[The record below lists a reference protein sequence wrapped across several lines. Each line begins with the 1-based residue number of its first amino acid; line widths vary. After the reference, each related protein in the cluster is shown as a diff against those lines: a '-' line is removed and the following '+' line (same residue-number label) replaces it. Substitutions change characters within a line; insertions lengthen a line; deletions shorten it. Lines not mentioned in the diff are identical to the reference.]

1 MKKFLTVLL
10 SSTFLLNTLNA
21 EEMPVLE
28 NDNEVKEV
36 VEENTQVDE
45 TTTQNEDTTNEEQ
58 EVKNY
63 VAQINDTK
71 YETFDE
77 AYAASK
83 DGDTII
89 LLSDATTEGINLKH
103 NLIIDGKKYTLTFTD
118 KGIAMWEFSLT
129 FKNMTVSMNGIT
141 STPYTSE
148 WSWMAIAA
156 STNAKLVLENTNMTI
171 DAAGKSKNNTHAIY
185 FCSNNVLSL
194 KNSTLTIKNYKHNAL
209 EWNGGDGGY
218 NILLDNSSY
227 LSDNNRSGF
236 TGTFTVKTYNSNVDV
251 INSTGNGSNGS
262 NFEFHDSKVN
272 FNNNGGH
279 GLSAGKLKAYNTT
292 INAINNKLYGVV
304 VVSELLFDKN
314 TNVTINENGSS
325 YTGGGLKFSI
335 SRYTGKFNA
344 TIEAGANVTLNKNY
358 RNAIENYGIMTFE
371 NGSNLSITENN
382 EPNKG
387 AGIYNAG
394 TITLPENAIIMNNFA
409 NEGGGIYNKGTMIIP
424 ASVKIYNNHAEV
436 SSDDIYNDENANIT
450 FGNTHDDW
458 ELNGGYK
465 DKDKT
470 EKDCTDKI
478 DGWYDDNEEKRYN
491 SHDENKDNLYVL
503 EKASGNYT
511 NKLTLK
517 AAHGLYGNVTVRY
530 IDDEGKELSE
540 NIILRGK
547 VDSEYTSSAKE
558 FEYYELIEVKGNR
571 TGKYTLDNQEVI
583 YIYSFVGGIGGD
595 DVDIDTNF
603 PKTGVESN
611 NLPEIIFSLSSLL
624 LAGTVL
630 LKKKFS
636 Y

>member
-10 SSTFLLNTLNA
+10 SSTFFLNTLNA

-28 NDNEVKEV
+28 NDNEVKAV

-89 LLSDATTEGINLKH
+89 LLSNATTEGIDLKH
-103 NLIIDGKKYTLTFTD
+103 NLTIDGKKYTLTFTN
-118 KGIAMWEFSLT
+118 KGIAMWKYSLT

-141 STPYTSE
+141 STPYTAE
-148 WSWMAIAA
+148 WNWMAIASSA
-156 STNAKLVLENTNMTI
+156 DAKLILENTNMTI

-185 FCSNNVLSL
+185 FCGNNVLSL
-194 KNSTLTIKNYKHNAL
+194 KNSTLTIKNYKQDAL
-209 EWNGGDGGY
+209 EWDGGDGGY

-236 TGTFTVKTYNSNVDV
+236 TGTFTVKTINNSKIDV
-251 INSTGNGSNGS
+251 VNSTGNGSNGS
-262 NFEFHDSKVN
+262 NFEFYDSKVN

-292 INAINNKLYGVV
+292 INAINNKLYGVAA
-304 VVSELLFDKN
+304 VSELLFDKN

-325 YTGGGLKFSI
+325 YTGGGLRFSI
-335 SRYTGKFNA
+335 SKYTGKFNA
-344 TIEAGANVTLNKNY
+344 TIEAGANVTFNKNY
-358 RNAIENYGIMTFE
+358 RNAIENYGIMSFE

-382 EPNKG
+382 EPKKG

-394 TITLPENAIIMNNFA
+394 TMTLPENAIIMNNFA
-409 NEGGGIYNKGTMIIP
+409 NEGGGIYNKGTMVIP

-436 SSDDIYNDENANIT
+436 SSDDIYNDENASIT

-478 DGWYDDNEEKRYN
+478 DGWYDDNDQKRYN

-503 EKASGNYT
+503 EKTSGNYT

-517 AAHGLYGNVTVRY
+517 AAHGLYGNVTVKY
-530 IDDEGKELSE
+530 IDDEGKELSK

-547 VDSEYTSSAKE
+547 VDSEYTSSEKE
-558 FEYYELIEVKGNR
+558 FEYYELIEVKGNK

-583 YIYSFVGGIGGD
+583 YIYSFVGGMGGD
-595 DVDIDTNF
+595 IVDPAF
-603 PKTGVESN
+603 PKTGVEDS
-611 NLPEIIFSLSSLL
+611 NLPEVIFSLSSLL
-624 LAGTVL
+624 LAGTIL
-630 LKKKFS
+630 LKKRFN
-636 Y
+636 

>member
-28 NDNEVKEV
+28 NDNEVKAV
-36 VEENTQVDE
+36 VEENTQADE

-83 DGDTII
+83 NDDTII

-118 KGIAMWEFSLT
+118 KGIAMWKYSLT

-141 STPYTSE
+141 STPYTAE

-156 STNAKLVLENTNMTI
+156 STNAKLILENTNMTM
-171 DAAGKSKNNTHAIY
+171 DAASKPNNNAHAIY
-185 FCSNNVLSL
+185 FCGNNVLSL
-194 KNSTLTIKNYKHNAL
+194 KNSTLTIKNYKQDAL
-209 EWNGGDGGY
+209 EWDDKRKGFEEFDTGY
-218 NILLDNSSY
+218 NVILENSTFV
-227 LSDNNRSGF
+227 SDHNRSGF

-251 INSTGNGSNGS
+251 INSRGNGSNGS
-262 NFEFHDSKVN
+262 HFEFHDSKVN
-272 FNNNGGH
+272 FNNNGSH
-279 GLSAGKLKAYNTT
+279 GLSAGLLTIDNSTVNANNNGANGIHVSNTLKVQNNS
-292 INAINNKLYGVV
+292 IVNIENNKCSISSKWTIPGALYVAGKD
-304 VVSELLFDKN
+304 SIIDK
-314 TNVTINENGSS
+314 TTKLTIQNNNGS
-325 YTGGGLKFSI
+325 
-335 SRYTGKFNA
+335 
-344 TIEAGANVTLNKNY
+344 
-358 RNAIENYGIMTFE
+358 
-371 NGSNLSITENN
+371 
-382 EPNKG
+382 
-387 AGIYNAG
+387 GIYVHKTGDLKLEAG
-394 TITLPENAIIMNNFA
+394 TIINNFA
-409 NEGGGIYNKGTMIIP
+409 EKLQIGGGIHNTGNLTIDDSVIIN
-424 ASVKIYNNHAEV
+424 NNHAEV

-517 AAHGLYGNVTVRY
+517 AAHGLYGNVTVKY

-547 VDSEYTSSAKE
+547 VDSEYTSSEKE
-558 FEYYELIEVKGNR
+558 FEYYELIEVKGNK

-583 YIYSFVGGIGGD
+583 YIYSFVGGMGGD
-595 DVDIDTNF
+595 IVDPAF
-603 PKTGVESN
+603 PKTGVEDS
-611 NLPEIIFSLSSLL
+611 NLPEVIFSLSSLL
-624 LAGTVL
+624 LAGTIL
-630 LKKKFS
+630 LKKRFN
-636 Y
+636 

>member
-103 NLIIDGKKYTLTFTD
+103 NLIIDGKKHTLTFTD
-118 KGIAMWEFSLT
+118 KGIAMWKYSLT

-148 WSWMAIAA
+148 WNWMAIAA
-156 STNAKLVLENTNMTI
+156 STNAKLILENTNMTM

-194 KNSTLTIKNYKHNAL
+194 KNSTLTIKNYKQDAL

-251 INSTGNGSNGS
+251 INSSGNGSNGS

-279 GLSAGKLKAYNTT
+279 GLSAGLLTIDNSTVNANNNGANGIHVGGTLKVQNNS
-292 INAINNKLYGVV
+292 IVNIENNKCSISSKWTIPGALYVAGKD
-304 VVSELLFDKN
+304 SIIDK
-314 TNVTINENGSS
+314 TTKLTIQNNNGS
-325 YTGGGLKFSI
+325 
-335 SRYTGKFNA
+335 
-344 TIEAGANVTLNKNY
+344 
-358 RNAIENYGIMTFE
+358 
-371 NGSNLSITENN
+371 
-382 EPNKG
+382 
-387 AGIYNAG
+387 GIYVHKTGDLKLETG
-394 TITLPENAIIMNNFA
+394 TIINNFA
-409 NEGGGIYNKGTMIIP
+409 EKLQIGGGIHNTGNLTIDDSVIIN
-424 ASVKIYNNHAEV
+424 NNHAEV
-436 SSDDIYNDENANIT
+436 SSDDIYNDENASIT

-503 EKASGNYT
+503 EKTSGNYT

-517 AAHGLYGNVTVRY
+517 AAHGLYGNVTVKY

-547 VDSEYTSSAKE
+547 VDSEYTSSEKE
-558 FEYYELIEVKGNR
+558 FEYYELIEVKGNK

-603 PKTGVESN
+603 PKTGVEDN
-611 NLPEIIFSLSSLL
+611 NLPEIIFSMSSLL
-624 LAGTVL
+624 LAGTIL

>member
-28 NDNEVKEV
+28 NDNEVKAV

-45 TTTQNEDTTNEEQ
+45 TTTQNENTTNEEQ

-89 LLSDATTEGINLKH
+89 LLSNATTEGIDLKH
-103 NLIIDGKKYTLTFTD
+103 NLTIDGKKYTLTFTN
-118 KGIAMWEFSLT
+118 KGIAMWKYSLT

-141 STPYTSE
+141 STPYTAE
-148 WSWMAIAA
+148 WNWMAIASSA
-156 STNAKLVLENTNMTI
+156 DAKLILENTNMTI

-185 FCSNNVLSL
+185 FCGNNVLSL
-194 KNSTLTIKNYKHNAL
+194 KNSTLTIKNYKQDAL
-209 EWNGGDGGY
+209 EWDGGDGGY

-236 TGTFTVKTYNSNVDV
+236 TGTFTVKTINNSKIDV
-251 INSTGNGSNGS
+251 VNSTGNGSNGS

-292 INAINNKLYGVV
+292 INAINNKLYGVAA
-304 VVSELLFDKN
+304 VSELLFDKN

-325 YTGGGLKFSI
+325 YTGGGLRFSI
-335 SRYTGKFNA
+335 SKYTGKFNA
-344 TIEAGANVTLNKNY
+344 TIEAGANVTFNKNY
-358 RNAIENYGIMTFE
+358 RNAIENYGIMSFE

-382 EPNKG
+382 EPKKG

-394 TITLPENAIIMNNFA
+394 TMTLPENAIIMNNFA
-409 NEGGGIYNKGTMIIP
+409 NEGGGIYNKGTMVIP

-436 SSDDIYNDENANIT
+436 SSDDIYNDENASIT

-478 DGWYDDNEEKRYN
+478 DGWYDDNDQKRYN

-503 EKASGNYT
+503 EKTSGNYT

-517 AAHGLYGNVTVRY
+517 AAHGLYGNVTVKY
-530 IDDEGKELSE
+530 IDDEGKELSK

-547 VDSEYTSSAKE
+547 VDSEYTSSEKE
-558 FEYYELIEVKGNR
+558 FEYYELIEVKGNK

-583 YIYSFVGGIGGD
+583 YIYSFVGGMGGD
-595 DVDIDTNF
+595 IIDPAF
-603 PKTGVESN
+603 PKTGVEDS
-611 NLPEIIFSLSSLL
+611 NLPEVIFSLSSLL
-624 LAGTVL
+624 LAGTIL
-630 LKKKFS
+630 LKKRFN
-636 Y
+636 

>member
-103 NLIIDGKKYTLTFTD
+103 NLIIDGKKHTLTFTD
-118 KGIAMWEFSLT
+118 KGIAMWKYSLT

-141 STPYTSE
+141 STPYTAE

-156 STNAKLVLENTNMTI
+156 STNAKLILENTNMTM
-171 DAAGKSKNNTHAIY
+171 DAAGKSKNDTHAIY

-194 KNSTLTIKNYKHNAL
+194 KNSTLTIKNYKQDAL
-209 EWNGGDGGY
+209 EWDGGDGGY

-251 INSTGNGSNGS
+251 INSSGNGSNGS

-272 FNNNGGH
+272 FNNNGSH
-279 GLSAGKLKAYNTT
+279 GLSAGLLTIDNSTVNANNNGANGIHVGGTLKVQNNS
-292 INAINNKLYGVV
+292 IVNIENNKCSISSKWTIPGALYVAGKD
-304 VVSELLFDKN
+304 SIIDK
-314 TNVTINENGSS
+314 TTKLTIQNNNGS
-325 YTGGGLKFSI
+325 
-335 SRYTGKFNA
+335 
-344 TIEAGANVTLNKNY
+344 
-358 RNAIENYGIMTFE
+358 
-371 NGSNLSITENN
+371 
-382 EPNKG
+382 
-387 AGIYNAG
+387 GIYVHKTGDLKLETG
-394 TITLPENAIIMNNFA
+394 TIINNFA
-409 NEGGGIYNKGTMIIP
+409 EKLQIGGGIHNTGNLTIDDSVIIN
-424 ASVKIYNNHAEV
+424 NNHAEV

-503 EKASGNYT
+503 EKTSGNYT

-547 VDSEYTSSAKE
+547 VDSEYTSSEKE
-558 FEYYELIEVKGNR
+558 FEYYELIEVKGNK

-583 YIYSFVGGIGGD
+583 YIYSFVGGMGGD
-595 DVDIDTNF
+595 DIEIDIDNNF

-611 NLPEIIFSLSSLL
+611 NLPEVIFSMSSLL
-624 LAGTVL
+624 LAGTIL

>member
-28 NDNEVKEV
+28 NDNEVKAV

-89 LLSDATTEGINLKH
+89 LLSNATTEGIDLKH
-103 NLIIDGKKYTLTFTD
+103 NLTIDGKKYTLTFTN
-118 KGIAMWEFSLT
+118 KGIAMWKYSLT

-141 STPYTSE
+141 STPYTAE
-148 WSWMAIAA
+148 WNWMAIAS
-156 STNAKLVLENTNMTI
+156 STNAKLILENTNMTI
-171 DAAGKSKNNTHAIY
+171 DAAGKSENNTHAIY

-194 KNSTLTIKNYKHNAL
+194 KNSTLTIKNYKQDAL

-251 INSTGNGSNGS
+251 INSSGNGSNGS
-262 NFEFHDSKVN
+262 HFEFYDSKVN

-279 GLSAGKLKAYNTT
+279 GLSAGLLTIDNSTVNANNNGANGIHVGGTLKVQNNS
-292 INAINNKLYGVV
+292 IVNIENNKCSISSKWTIPGALYVAGKD
-304 VVSELLFDKN
+304 SIIDK
-314 TNVTINENGSS
+314 TTKLTIQNNNGS
-325 YTGGGLKFSI
+325 
-335 SRYTGKFNA
+335 
-344 TIEAGANVTLNKNY
+344 
-358 RNAIENYGIMTFE
+358 
-371 NGSNLSITENN
+371 
-382 EPNKG
+382 
-387 AGIYNAG
+387 GIYVHKTGDLKLEAG
-394 TITLPENAIIMNNFA
+394 TIINNFA
-409 NEGGGIYNKGTMIIP
+409 EKLQIGGGIHNTGNLTIDDSVIIN
-424 ASVKIYNNHAEV
+424 NNHAEV

-491 SHDENKDNLYVL
+491 SHDENRDNLYVL
-503 EKASGNYT
+503 EKTSGNYT

-530 IDDEGKELSE
+530 IDDEGKELSK

-547 VDSEYTSSAKE
+547 VDSEYTSSEKE
-558 FEYYELIEVKGNR
+558 FEYYELIEVKGNK

-603 PKTGVESN
+603 PKTGVEDN
-611 NLPEIIFSLSSLL
+611 NLPEVIFSMSSLL
-624 LAGTVL
+624 LAGTIL
-630 LKKKFS
+630 LKKKFN
-636 Y
+636 

>member
-28 NDNEVKEV
+28 NDNEVKAV
-36 VEENTQVDE
+36 VEENTQTDE
-45 TTTQNEDTTNEEQ
+45 TTTQIENTPNEEQ

-77 AYAASK
+77 ALAASK
-83 DGDTII
+83 NDDTII
-89 LLSDATTEGINLKH
+89 LLSNATTEGINLKH
-103 NLIIDGKKYTLTFTD
+103 NLTIDGKKYTLAFTD
-118 KGIAMWEFSLT
+118 KGIAMWKYSLT

-141 STPYTSE
+141 STPYTAE
-148 WSWMAIAA
+148 WNWMAIAA
-156 STNAKLVLENTNMTI
+156 STNAKLILENTNMTM

-185 FCSNNVLSL
+185 FCGNNVLSL
-194 KNSTLTIKNYKHNAL
+194 KNSTLTIKNYKQDAL
-209 EWNGGDGGY
+209 EWDDKRKGFEEFDTGY
-218 NILLDNSSY
+218 NVILENSTFV
-227 LSDNNRSGF
+227 SDHNRSGF

-251 INSTGNGSNGS
+251 INSSGNGSNGS
-262 NFEFHDSKVN
+262 HFEFHDSKVN
-272 FNNNGGH
+272 FNNNGAH
-279 GLSAGKLKAYNTT
+279 GLSAGLLT
-292 INAINNKLYGVV
+292 INNSTVNANNNGANGIHVGDTLKIQNTSIVNIENNKCSISSKWTMPGALYVAGKN
-304 VVSELLFDKN
+304 SIIDK
-314 TNVTINENGSS
+314 TTKLTIQNNNGS
-325 YTGGGLKFSI
+325 
-335 SRYTGKFNA
+335 
-344 TIEAGANVTLNKNY
+344 
-358 RNAIENYGIMTFE
+358 
-371 NGSNLSITENN
+371 
-382 EPNKG
+382 
-387 AGIYNAG
+387 GIYVHKTGDLKLETG
-394 TITLPENAIIMNNFA
+394 TIINNFA
-409 NEGGGIYNKGTMIIP
+409 EKLQIGGGIHNAGNLIIDD
-424 ASVKIYNNHAEV
+424 SVIINNNHAEV

-491 SHDENKDNLYVL
+491 SHNENKDNLYVL

-547 VDSEYTSSAKE
+547 VDNEYTSSEKE
-558 FEYYELIEVKGNR
+558 FEYYELIEVKGNK

-583 YIYSFVGGIGGD
+583 YIYSFVGGMGGD
-595 DVDIDTNF
+595 IVDPNF
-603 PKTGVESN
+603 PKTGVEDS
-611 NLPEIIFSLSSLL
+611 NLPEVIFSLSSLL

-630 LKKKFS
+630 LKKRFN
-636 Y
+636 

>member
-10 SSTFLLNTLNA
+10 SSTFFLNTLNA

-28 NDNEVKEV
+28 NDNEVKAV

-103 NLIIDGKKYTLTFTD
+103 NLIIDGKKHALTFTD
-118 KGIAMWEFSLT
+118 KGIAMWNFSLT

-156 STNAKLVLENTNMTI
+156 STNAKLILENTNMTI
-171 DAAGKSKNNTHAIY
+171 DAAGKSKNDTHAIY
-185 FCSNNVLSL
+185 FCGNNVLSL
-194 KNSTLTIKNYKHNAL
+194 KNSTLTIKNYKEDAL
-209 EWNGGDGGY
+209 EWDGKTPGFKEFDAGY
-218 NILLDNSSY
+218 NVILENSTFV
-227 LSDNNRSGF
+227 SDHNRSGF

-251 INSTGNGSNGS
+251 INSRGNGSNGS
-262 NFEFHDSKVN
+262 HFEFHDSKVN
-272 FNNNGGH
+272 FNNNGAH
-279 GLSAGKLKAYNTT
+279 GLSAGLLTIDNSTVNANNNGANGIHVSNTLKVQNNS
-292 INAINNKLYGVV
+292 IVNIENNKCSISSKWTIPGALYVAGKD
-304 VVSELLFDKN
+304 SIIDK
-314 TNVTINENGSS
+314 TTKLTIQNNNGS
-325 YTGGGLKFSI
+325 
-335 SRYTGKFNA
+335 
-344 TIEAGANVTLNKNY
+344 
-358 RNAIENYGIMTFE
+358 
-371 NGSNLSITENN
+371 
-382 EPNKG
+382 
-387 AGIYNAG
+387 GIYVHKTGNLKLETG
-394 TITLPENAIIMNNFA
+394 TIINNFA
-409 NEGGGIYNKGTMIIP
+409 EKLQIGGGIHNAGNLTIDDSVIIN
-424 ASVKIYNNHAEV
+424 NNHAEV

-517 AAHGLYGNVTVRY
+517 AAHGLYGNVTVKY

-558 FEYYELIEVKGNR
+558 FEYYELIEVKGNK

-595 DVDIDTNF
+595 DIEIDIDNNF

-624 LAGTVL
+624 LVGTIT
-630 LKKKFS
+630 LKRRLN
-636 Y
+636 

>member
-28 NDNEVKEV
+28 NDNEVEAV

-45 TTTQNEDTTNEEQ
+45 TTTQNEDTPNEEQ

-77 AYAASK
+77 AYSASK

-103 NLIIDGKKYTLTFTD
+103 NLIIDGKKHTLTFTD
-118 KGIAMWEFSLT
+118 KGIAMWKYSLT

-148 WSWMAIAA
+148 WNWMAIAS
-156 STNAKLVLENTNMTI
+156 STNAKLILENTNMTI
-171 DAAGKSKNNTHAIY
+171 DAAGKSKNDTHAIY

-194 KNSTLTIKNYKHNAL
+194 KNSTLTIKNYKQDAL
-209 EWNGGDGGY
+209 EWDGGDGGY

-236 TGTFTVKTYNSNVDV
+236 TGTFTVKTINNSKIDV
-251 INSTGNGSNGS
+251 VNSTGNGSNGS
-262 NFEFHDSKVN
+262 HFEFHDSKVN

-279 GLSAGKLKAYNTT
+279 GLSAGLLTIDNSTVNANNNGANGIHVGGTLKVQNNS
-292 INAINNKLYGVV
+292 IVNIENNKCSISSKWTIPGALYVAGKD
-304 VVSELLFDKN
+304 SIIDK
-314 TNVTINENGSS
+314 TTKLTIQNNNGS
-325 YTGGGLKFSI
+325 
-335 SRYTGKFNA
+335 
-344 TIEAGANVTLNKNY
+344 
-358 RNAIENYGIMTFE
+358 
-371 NGSNLSITENN
+371 
-382 EPNKG
+382 
-387 AGIYNAG
+387 GIYVHKTGDLKLETG
-394 TITLPENAIIMNNFA
+394 TIINNFA
-409 NEGGGIYNKGTMIIP
+409 EKLQIGGGIHNTGNLTIDDSVIIN
-424 ASVKIYNNHAEV
+424 NNHAEV

-491 SHDENKDNLYVL
+491 SHDENRDNLYVL
-503 EKASGNYT
+503 EKTSGNYT

-517 AAHGLYGNVTVRY
+517 AAHGLYGNVTVKY

-547 VDSEYTSSAKE
+547 VDNEYTSSAKE
-558 FEYYELIEVKGNR
+558 FEYYELIEVKGNK

-603 PKTGVESN
+603 PKTGVEDN
-611 NLPEIIFSLSSLL
+611 NLPEVIFSMSSLL
-624 LAGTVL
+624 LAGTIL
-630 LKKKFS
+630 LKKKFN
-636 Y
+636 

>member
-103 NLIIDGKKYTLTFTD
+103 NLIIDGKKHTLTFTD
-118 KGIAMWEFSLT
+118 KGIAMWKYSLT

-148 WSWMAIAA
+148 WNWMAIAS
-156 STNAKLVLENTNMTI
+156 STNAKLILENTNMTM

-194 KNSTLTIKNYKHNAL
+194 KNSTLTIKNYKQDAL

-236 TGTFTVKTYNSNVDV
+236 TGVFTVKTINNSKIDV
-251 INSTGNGSNGS
+251 VNSTGNGSNGS
-262 NFEFHDSKVN
+262 HFEFYDSKVN

-279 GLSAGKLKAYNTT
+279 GLSAGLLTIDNSTVNANNNGANGIHVGGTLKVQNNS
-292 INAINNKLYGVV
+292 IVNIENNKCSISSKWTIPGALYVAGKD
-304 VVSELLFDKN
+304 SIIDK
-314 TNVTINENGSS
+314 TTKLTIQNNNGS
-325 YTGGGLKFSI
+325 
-335 SRYTGKFNA
+335 
-344 TIEAGANVTLNKNY
+344 
-358 RNAIENYGIMTFE
+358 
-371 NGSNLSITENN
+371 
-382 EPNKG
+382 
-387 AGIYNAG
+387 GIYVHKTGDLKLETG
-394 TITLPENAIIMNNFA
+394 TIINNFA
-409 NEGGGIYNKGTMIIP
+409 EKLQIGGGIHNTGNLTIDDSVIIN
-424 ASVKIYNNHAEV
+424 NNHAEV

-491 SHDENKDNLYVL
+491 SHDENRDNLYVL
-503 EKASGNYT
+503 EKTSGNYT

-547 VDSEYTSSAKE
+547 VDSEYTSSEKE
-558 FEYYELIEVKGNR
+558 FEYYELIEVKGNK

-603 PKTGVESN
+603 PKTGVEDN
-611 NLPEIIFSLSSLL
+611 NLPEVIFSMSSLL
-624 LAGTVL
+624 LAGTIL
-630 LKKKFS
+630 LKKKFN
-636 Y
+636 

>member
-28 NDNEVKEV
+28 NDNEVKAV

-83 DGDTII
+83 NDDTII

-103 NLIIDGKKYTLTFTD
+103 NLIIDGKKHTLTFTD
-118 KGIAMWEFSLT
+118 KGIAMWSRSLT

-156 STNAKLVLENTNMTI
+156 STNAKLILENTNMTM
-171 DAAGKSKNNTHAIY
+171 DAAGKSKNDTHAIY
-185 FCSNNVLSL
+185 FCGNNVLSL
-194 KNSTLTIKNYKHNAL
+194 KNSTLTIKNYKQDAL
-209 EWNGGDGGY
+209 EWDGDIPGFKEFGTEY
-218 NILLDNSSY
+218 NVILENSTFV
-227 LSDNNRSGF
+227 SDHNRSGF

-262 NFEFHDSKVN
+262 HFEFHDSKVN
-272 FNNNGGH
+272 FNNNGSH
-279 GLSAGKLKAYNTT
+279 GLSAGLLTIDNSTVNANNNGANGIHVKSTLKVQNNS
-292 INAINNKLYGVV
+292 IVNIENNKCSISSQWTIPGALYVAGKD
-304 VVSELLFDKN
+304 SIIDK
-314 TNVTINENGSS
+314 TTKLTIQNNNGS
-325 YTGGGLKFSI
+325 
-335 SRYTGKFNA
+335 
-344 TIEAGANVTLNKNY
+344 
-358 RNAIENYGIMTFE
+358 
-371 NGSNLSITENN
+371 
-382 EPNKG
+382 
-387 AGIYNAG
+387 GIYVHRTGDLKLEAG
-394 TITLPENAIIMNNFA
+394 TIINNFA
-409 NEGGGIYNKGTMIIP
+409 EKLQIGGGIHNTGNLTIDDSVIIN
-424 ASVKIYNNHAEV
+424 NNHAEV

-503 EKASGNYT
+503 EKTSGNYT

-517 AAHGLYGNVTVRY
+517 AAHGLYGNVTVKY

-547 VDSEYTSSAKE
+547 VDSEYTSSEKE
-558 FEYYELIEVKGNR
+558 FEYYELIEVKGNK

-583 YIYSFVGGIGGD
+583 YIYSFVGGMGGD
-595 DVDIDTNF
+595 IIDPNF
-603 PKTGVESN
+603 PKTGVEDSS
-611 NLPEIIFSLSSLL
+611 LPEVIFSLSSLL
-624 LAGTVL
+624 LVGTIL

>member
-28 NDNEVKEV
+28 NDNEVKAV

-103 NLIIDGKKYTLTFTD
+103 NLIIDGKKHTLTFTD
-118 KGIAMWEFSLT
+118 KGIAMWKYSLT

-148 WSWMAIAA
+148 WSWMAIASSA
-156 STNAKLVLENTNMTI
+156 DAKLILENTNMTI

-194 KNSTLTIKNYKHNAL
+194 KNSTLTIKNYKQDAL

-236 TGTFTVKTYNSNVDV
+236 TGTFTVKTINNSKIDV
-251 INSTGNGSNGS
+251 VNSTGNGSNGS
-262 NFEFHDSKVN
+262 HFEFHDSKVN

-279 GLSAGKLKAYNTT
+279 GLSAGLLTIDNSTVNANNNGANGIHVGGTLKVQNNSIVNIENNKCSISSKWTIPGALYVAGKDSIIDKTTKLT
-292 INAINNKLYGVV
+292 IQNNNGSGIYVHKTGDLKLEAGTIINNFAEKLQ
-304 VVSELLFDKN
+304 
-314 TNVTINENGSS
+314 I
-325 YTGGGLKFSI
+325 GGGI
-335 SRYTGKFNA
+335 HNTG
-344 TIEAGANVTLNKNY
+344 
-358 RNAIENYGIMTFE
+358 
-371 NGSNLSITENN
+371 NLSIDNSV
-382 EPNKG
+382 
-387 AGIYNAG
+387 
-394 TITLPENAIIMNNFA
+394 IIN
-409 NEGGGIYNKGTMIIP
+409 
-424 ASVKIYNNHAEV
+424 NNHAEV
-436 SSDDIYNDENANIT
+436 SSDDIYNDENASIT

-503 EKASGNYT
+503 EKTSGNYT

-517 AAHGLYGNVTVRY
+517 AAHGLYGNVTVKY

-558 FEYYELIEVKGNR
+558 FEYYELIEVKGNK

-595 DVDIDTNF
+595 DIEIDIDNNF

-611 NLPEIIFSLSSLL
+611 NLPEVIISMSSLL
-624 LAGTVL
+624 LAGTIL
-630 LKKKFS
+630 LKKKFN
-636 Y
+636 

>member
-28 NDNEVKEV
+28 NDNEVKGV

-89 LLSDATTEGINLKH
+89 LLSNATTEGIDLKH
-103 NLIIDGKKYTLTFTD
+103 NLTIDGKKHTLTFTN
-118 KGIAMWEFSLT
+118 KGIAMWKYSLT

-148 WSWMAIAA
+148 WNWMAIAS
-156 STNAKLVLENTNMTI
+156 STNAKLILENTNMTI
-171 DAAGKSKNNTHAIY
+171 DAAGKSENNTHAIY

-194 KNSTLTIKNYKHNAL
+194 KNSTLTIKNYKQDAL

-251 INSTGNGSNGS
+251 INSSGNGSNGS
-262 NFEFHDSKVN
+262 NFEFYDSKVN

-292 INAINNKLYGVV
+292 INAINNKLYGVAA
-304 VVSELLFDKN
+304 VSELLFDKN

-325 YTGGGLKFSI
+325 YTGGGLRFSI
-335 SRYTGKFNA
+335 SKYTGKFNA
-344 TIEAGANVTLNKNY
+344 TIEAGANVTFNKNY
-358 RNAIENYGIMTFE
+358 RNAIENYGIMSFE

-382 EPNKG
+382 EPKKG

-394 TITLPENAIIMNNFA
+394 TMTLPENAIIMNNFA
-409 NEGGGIYNKGTMIIP
+409 NEGGGIYNKGTMVIP

-436 SSDDIYNDENANIT
+436 SSDDIYNDENASIT

-470 EKDCTDKI
+470 EKDCTDKL
-478 DGWYDDNEEKRYN
+478 DG
-491 SHDENKDNLYVL
+491 
-503 EKASGNYT
+503 
-511 NKLTLK
+511 
-517 AAHGLYGNVTVRY
+517 
-530 IDDEGKELSE
+530 
-540 NIILRGK
+540 
-547 VDSEYTSSAKE
+547 
-558 FEYYELIEVKGNR
+558 
-571 TGKYTLDNQEVI
+571 
-583 YIYSFVGGIGGD
+583 
-595 DVDIDTNF
+595 
-603 PKTGVESN
+603 
-611 NLPEIIFSLSSLL
+611 
-624 LAGTVL
+624 
-630 LKKKFS
+630 
-636 Y
+636 

>member
-89 LLSDATTEGINLKH
+89 LLSNATTEGINLKH
-103 NLIIDGKKYTLTFTD
+103 NLIIDGKKHTLTFTD
-118 KGIAMWEFSLT
+118 KGIAMWKYSLT

-141 STPYTSE
+141 STPYTAE

-156 STNAKLVLENTNMTI
+156 STNAKLILENTNMTM
-171 DAAGKSKNNTHAIY
+171 DAASKPNNNAHAIY
-185 FCSNNVLSL
+185 FCGNNVLSL
-194 KNSTLTIKNYKHNAL
+194 KNSTLTIKNYKQDAL
-209 EWNGGDGGY
+209 EWNGDIPGFKEFDTEY
-218 NILLDNSSY
+218 NVILENSTFI
-227 LSDNNRSGF
+227 SDHNRSGF
-236 TGTFTVKTYNSNVDV
+236 TGTFTVKTINNSKIDV
-251 INSTGNGSNGS
+251 VNSTGNGSNGS
-262 NFEFHDSKVN
+262 HFEFHDSKVN

-279 GLSAGKLKAYNTT
+279 GLSAGLLTIDNSTVNANNNGANGIHVGGTLKVQNNS
-292 INAINNKLYGVV
+292 IVNIENNKCSISSKWTIPGALYVAGKD
-304 VVSELLFDKN
+304 SIIDK
-314 TNVTINENGSS
+314 TTKLTIQNNNGS
-325 YTGGGLKFSI
+325 
-335 SRYTGKFNA
+335 
-344 TIEAGANVTLNKNY
+344 
-358 RNAIENYGIMTFE
+358 
-371 NGSNLSITENN
+371 
-382 EPNKG
+382 
-387 AGIYNAG
+387 GIYVHKTGDLKLETG
-394 TITLPENAIIMNNFA
+394 TIINNFA
-409 NEGGGIYNKGTMIIP
+409 EKLQIGGGIHNTGNLTIDDSVIIN
-424 ASVKIYNNHAEV
+424 NNHAEV

-503 EKASGNYT
+503 EKTSGNYT

-517 AAHGLYGNVTVRY
+517 AAHGLYGNVTVKY

-558 FEYYELIEVKGNR
+558 FEYYELIEVKGNK

-603 PKTGVESN
+603 PKTGVEDN
-611 NLPEIIFSLSSLL
+611 NLPEVIFSMSSLL
-624 LAGTVL
+624 LAGTIL

>member
-28 NDNEVKEV
+28 NDNEVKAV

-89 LLSDATTEGINLKH
+89 LLSNATTEGINLKH
-103 NLIIDGKKYTLTFTD
+103 NLTIDGKKYTLTFTN
-118 KGIAMWEFSLT
+118 KGIAMWKYSLT

-148 WSWMAIAA
+148 WNWMAIAS
-156 STNAKLVLENTNMTI
+156 STDAKLILENTNMTI

-185 FCSNNVLSL
+185 FCGNNVLSL
-194 KNSTLTIKNYKHNAL
+194 KNSNLTIKNYKQDAL
-209 EWNGGDGGY
+209 EWNGDIPGFKEFDTGY
-218 NILLDNSSY
+218 NIILENSTFV
-227 LSDNNRSGF
+227 SDHNRSGF
-236 TGTFTVKTYNSNVDV
+236 TGTFTVKTYNSNVNV

-262 NFEFHDSKVN
+262 HFEFYDSKIN
-272 FNNNGGH
+272 FNNNGAH
-279 GLSAGKLKAYNTT
+279 GLSAGLLT
-292 INAINNKLYGVV
+292 INNSTVNANNNGANGIHVGDTLKIQNNSIVNIENNKCSISSKWTIPGALYVAGKN
-304 VVSELLFDKN
+304 SIIDK
-314 TNVTINENGSS
+314 TTKLTIQNNNGS
-325 YTGGGLKFSI
+325 
-335 SRYTGKFNA
+335 
-344 TIEAGANVTLNKNY
+344 
-358 RNAIENYGIMTFE
+358 
-371 NGSNLSITENN
+371 
-382 EPNKG
+382 
-387 AGIYNAG
+387 GIYVHKTGDLKLEAG
-394 TITLPENAIIMNNFA
+394 TIINNFA
-409 NEGGGIYNKGTMIIP
+409 EKLQIGGGIHNAGNLIIDDT
-424 ASVKIYNNHAEV
+424 VIINNNHAEI
-436 SSDDIYNDENANIT
+436 SSDDIYNDENANIS

-547 VDSEYTSSAKE
+547 VDNEYTSSEKE
-558 FEYYELIEVKGNR
+558 FEYYELIEVKGNK

-624 LAGTVL
+624 LAGTIL

>member
-1 MKKFLTVLL
+1 MKKLITVLL

-103 NLIIDGKKYTLTFTD
+103 NLIIDGKKHTLTFTD
-118 KGIAMWEFSLT
+118 KGIAMWKYSLT

-141 STPYTSE
+141 STPYTAE
-148 WSWMAIAA
+148 WNWMAIAA
-156 STNAKLVLENTNMTI
+156 STNAKLILENTNMTI
-171 DAAGKSKNNTHAIY
+171 DAAGKSKNDTHAIY

-194 KNSTLTIKNYKHNAL
+194 KNSTLTIKNYKQDAL

-236 TGTFTVKTYNSNVDV
+236 TGVFTVKTINNSKIDV
-251 INSTGNGSNGS
+251 VNSTGNGSNGS
-262 NFEFHDSKVN
+262 HFEFYDSKVN

-279 GLSAGKLKAYNTT
+279 GLSAGLLTIDNSTVNANNNGANGIHVGGTLKVQNNS
-292 INAINNKLYGVV
+292 IVNIENNKCSISSKWTIPGALYVAGKD
-304 VVSELLFDKN
+304 SIIDK
-314 TNVTINENGSS
+314 TTKLTIQNNNGS
-325 YTGGGLKFSI
+325 
-335 SRYTGKFNA
+335 
-344 TIEAGANVTLNKNY
+344 
-358 RNAIENYGIMTFE
+358 
-371 NGSNLSITENN
+371 
-382 EPNKG
+382 
-387 AGIYNAG
+387 GIYVHKTGDLKLETG
-394 TITLPENAIIMNNFA
+394 TIINNFA
-409 NEGGGIYNKGTMIIP
+409 EKLQIGGGIHNTGNLTIDNSVIIN
-424 ASVKIYNNHAEV
+424 NNHAEV
-436 SSDDIYNDENANIT
+436 SSDDIYNDENASIT

-503 EKASGNYT
+503 EKTSGNYT

-530 IDDEGKELSE
+530 IDDEGKELSK

-558 FEYYELIEVKGNR
+558 FEYYELIEVKGNK

-595 DVDIDTNF
+595 DIEIDIDNNF

-624 LAGTVL
+624 LAGTIL
-630 LKKKFS
+630 LKKKFN
-636 Y
+636 

>member
-103 NLIIDGKKYTLTFTD
+103 NLIIDGKKHTLTFTD
-118 KGIAMWEFSLT
+118 KGIAMWKYSLT

-141 STPYTSE
+141 STPYTAE

-156 STNAKLVLENTNMTI
+156 STNAKLILENTNMTM
-171 DAAGKSKNNTHAIY
+171 DAASKPNNNAHAIY
-185 FCSNNVLSL
+185 FCGNNVLSL
-194 KNSTLTIKNYKHNAL
+194 KNSTLTIKNYKQDAL
-209 EWNGGDGGY
+209 EWNGDIPGFKEFDTEY
-218 NILLDNSSY
+218 NVILENSTFI
-227 LSDNNRSGF
+227 SDHNRSGF
-236 TGTFTVKTYNSNVDV
+236 TGTFTVKTINNSKIDV
-251 INSTGNGSNGS
+251 VNSTGNGSNGS
-262 NFEFHDSKVN
+262 HFEFHDSKVN

-279 GLSAGKLKAYNTT
+279 GLSAGLLTIDNSTVNANNNGANGIHVGGTLKVQNNS
-292 INAINNKLYGVV
+292 IVNIENNKCSISSKWTIPGALYVAGKD
-304 VVSELLFDKN
+304 SIIDK
-314 TNVTINENGSS
+314 TTKLTIQNNNGS
-325 YTGGGLKFSI
+325 
-335 SRYTGKFNA
+335 
-344 TIEAGANVTLNKNY
+344 
-358 RNAIENYGIMTFE
+358 
-371 NGSNLSITENN
+371 
-382 EPNKG
+382 
-387 AGIYNAG
+387 GIYVHKTGDLKLETG
-394 TITLPENAIIMNNFA
+394 TIINNFA
-409 NEGGGIYNKGTMIIP
+409 EKLQIGGGIHNTGNLTIDDSVIIN
-424 ASVKIYNNHAEV
+424 NNHAEV
-436 SSDDIYNDENANIT
+436 SSDDIYNDENASIT

-503 EKASGNYT
+503 EKTSGNYT

-547 VDSEYTSSAKE
+547 VDSEYTSSEKE
-558 FEYYELIEVKGNR
+558 FEYYELIEVKGNK

-603 PKTGVESN
+603 PKTGVEDN
-611 NLPEIIFSLSSLL
+611 NLPEVIFSMSSLL
-624 LAGTVL
+624 LAGTIL
-630 LKKKFS
+630 LKKKFN
-636 Y
+636 

>member
-28 NDNEVKEV
+28 NDNEVKAV

-83 DGDTII
+83 NDDTII
-89 LLSDATTEGINLKH
+89 LLSNATTEGINLKH
-103 NLIIDGKKYTLTFTD
+103 NLTIDGKKYTLTFTN
-118 KGIAMWEFSLT
+118 KGIAMWKYSLT

-141 STPYTSE
+141 STPYTAE
-148 WSWMAIAA
+148 WNWMAIASSA
-156 STNAKLVLENTNMTI
+156 DAKLILENTNMAI

-185 FCSNNVLSL
+185 FCGNNVLSL
-194 KNSTLTIKNYKHNAL
+194 KNSTLTIKNYKQDAL
-209 EWNGGDGGY
+209 EWNGGNGGY

-236 TGTFTVKTYNSNVDV
+236 TGSFTVKTINNSKIDV
-251 INSTGNGSNGS
+251 VNSTGNGSNGS
-262 NFEFHDSKVN
+262 HFEFYDSKVN
-272 FNNNGGH
+272 FNNNGSH
-279 GLSAGKLKAYNTT
+279 GLSAGLLTIDNSTVNANNNGANGIHVANTLKVQNNS
-292 INAINNKLYGVV
+292 IVNIENNKCSLSSQWTIPGALYVAGKD
-304 VVSELLFDKN
+304 SIIDK
-314 TNVTINENGSS
+314 TTKLTIQNNNGS
-325 YTGGGLKFSI
+325 
-335 SRYTGKFNA
+335 
-344 TIEAGANVTLNKNY
+344 
-358 RNAIENYGIMTFE
+358 
-371 NGSNLSITENN
+371 
-382 EPNKG
+382 
-387 AGIYNAG
+387 GIYVHKTGDLKLEAG
-394 TITLPENAIIMNNFA
+394 TIINNFA
-409 NEGGGIYNKGTMIIP
+409 EKLQIGGGIHNTGNLTIDDSVIIN
-424 ASVKIYNNHAEV
+424 NNHAEV

-450 FGNTHDDW
+450 FGNTHDNW

-503 EKASGNYT
+503 EKTSGNYT

-517 AAHGLYGNVTVRY
+517 AAHGLYGNVTVKY

-547 VDSEYTSSAKE
+547 VDSEYTSLEKE
-558 FEYYELIEVKGNR
+558 FEYYELIEVKGNK

-583 YIYSFVGGIGGD
+583 YIYSFVGGMGGD
-595 DVDIDTNF
+595 IVDPNF

-624 LAGTVL
+624 LAGTIL
-630 LKKKFS
+630 LKKKFN
-636 Y
+636 

>member
-103 NLIIDGKKYTLTFTD
+103 NLIIDGKKHTLTFTD
-118 KGIAMWEFSLT
+118 KGIAMWKYSLT

-148 WSWMAIAA
+148 WNWMAIAA
-156 STNAKLVLENTNMTI
+156 STNAKLILENTNMTM
-171 DAAGKSKNNTHAIY
+171 DAAGKSKNDTHAIY

-194 KNSTLTIKNYKHNAL
+194 KNSTLTIKNYKQDAL

-236 TGTFTVKTYNSNVDV
+236 TGTFTVKTINNSKIDV
-251 INSTGNGSNGS
+251 VNSTGNGSNGS

-279 GLSAGKLKAYNTT
+279 GLSAGLLTIDNSTVNANNNGANGIHVGGTLKVQNNS
-292 INAINNKLYGVV
+292 IVNIENNKCSISSKWTIPGALYVAGKD
-304 VVSELLFDKN
+304 SIIDK
-314 TNVTINENGSS
+314 TTKLTIQNNNGS
-325 YTGGGLKFSI
+325 
-335 SRYTGKFNA
+335 
-344 TIEAGANVTLNKNY
+344 
-358 RNAIENYGIMTFE
+358 
-371 NGSNLSITENN
+371 
-382 EPNKG
+382 
-387 AGIYNAG
+387 GIYVHKTGDLKLETG
-394 TITLPENAIIMNNFA
+394 TIINNFA
-409 NEGGGIYNKGTMIIP
+409 EKLQIGGGIHNTGNLTIDDSVIIN
-424 ASVKIYNNHAEV
+424 NNHAEV
-436 SSDDIYNDENANIT
+436 SSDDIYNDENASIT

-491 SHDENKDNLYVL
+491 SHDENRDNLYVL
-503 EKASGNYT
+503 EKTSGNYT

-558 FEYYELIEVKGNR
+558 FEYYELIEVKGNK

-603 PKTGVESN
+603 PKTGVEDN
-611 NLPEIIFSLSSLL
+611 NLPEVIFSMSSLL
-624 LAGTVL
+624 LAGTIL
-630 LKKKFS
+630 LKKKFN
-636 Y
+636 

>member
-28 NDNEVKEV
+28 NDNEVKAV

-83 DGDTII
+83 NDDTII
-89 LLSDATTEGINLKH
+89 LLSNATTEGINLKH
-103 NLIIDGKKYTLTFTD
+103 NLTIDGKKHALTFTD
-118 KGIAMWEFSLT
+118 KGIAMWKYSLT

-141 STPYTSE
+141 STPYTAE
-148 WSWMAIAA
+148 WNWMAIAA
-156 STNAKLVLENTNMTI
+156 STNAKLILENTNMTM
-171 DAAGKSKNNTHAIY
+171 DAAGKSKNDTHAIY

-236 TGTFTVKTYNSNVDV
+236 TGTFTVKTINNSKIDV
-251 INSTGNGSNGS
+251 VNSTGNGSNGS
-262 NFEFHDSKVN
+262 HFEFHDSKVN
-272 FNNNGGH
+272 FNNNGDH
-279 GLSAGKLKAYNTT
+279 GLSAGLLTIDNSTVNANNNGANGIHVSNTLKVQNNS
-292 INAINNKLYGVV
+292 IVNIENNKCSISSQWTIPGALYVAGKD
-304 VVSELLFDKN
+304 SIIDK
-314 TNVTINENGSS
+314 TTKLTIQNNNGS
-325 YTGGGLKFSI
+325 
-335 SRYTGKFNA
+335 
-344 TIEAGANVTLNKNY
+344 
-358 RNAIENYGIMTFE
+358 
-371 NGSNLSITENN
+371 
-382 EPNKG
+382 
-387 AGIYNAG
+387 GIYVHRTGDLKLEAG
-394 TITLPENAIIMNNFA
+394 TIINNFA
-409 NEGGGIYNKGTMIIP
+409 EKLQIGGGIHNAGNLTIDDSVIIN
-424 ASVKIYNNHAEV
+424 NNHAEV

-491 SHDENKDNLYVL
+491 SHDENRDNLYVL

-517 AAHGLYGNVTVRY
+517 AAHGLYGNVTVKY

-547 VDSEYTSSAKE
+547 VDSEYTSLEKE
-558 FEYYELIEVKGNR
+558 FEYYELIEVKGNK

-583 YIYSFVGGIGGD
+583 YIYSFVGGMGGD
-595 DVDIDTNF
+595 IVDPNF
-603 PKTGVESN
+603 PKTGVEDSS
-611 NLPEIIFSLSSLL
+611 LPEVIFSLSSLL
-624 LAGTVL
+624 LVGTIL
-630 LKKKFS
+630 LKKRFN
-636 Y
+636 

>member
-28 NDNEVKEV
+28 NDNEVKAV

-89 LLSDATTEGINLKH
+89 LLSNATTEGIDLKH
-103 NLIIDGKKYTLTFTD
+103 NLTIDGKKHTLTFTD
-118 KGIAMWEFSLT
+118 KGIAMWKYSLT

-148 WSWMAIAA
+148 WNWMAIASSA
-156 STNAKLVLENTNMTI
+156 DAKLILENTNMTI
-171 DAAGKSKNNTHAIY
+171 DAAGKSENNTHAIY

-194 KNSTLTIKNYKHNAL
+194 KNSTLTIKNYKQDAL

-236 TGTFTVKTYNSNVDV
+236 TGTFTVKTINNSKIDV
-251 INSTGNGSNGS
+251 VNSTGNGSNGS
-262 NFEFHDSKVN
+262 HFEFHDSKVN

-279 GLSAGKLKAYNTT
+279 GLSAGLLTIDNSTVNANNNGANGIHVGGTLKVQNNS
-292 INAINNKLYGVV
+292 IVNIENNKCSISSKWTIPGALYVAGKD
-304 VVSELLFDKN
+304 SIIDK
-314 TNVTINENGSS
+314 TTKLTIQNNNGS
-325 YTGGGLKFSI
+325 
-335 SRYTGKFNA
+335 
-344 TIEAGANVTLNKNY
+344 
-358 RNAIENYGIMTFE
+358 
-371 NGSNLSITENN
+371 
-382 EPNKG
+382 
-387 AGIYNAG
+387 GIYVHKTGDLKLETG
-394 TITLPENAIIMNNFA
+394 TIINNFA
-409 NEGGGIYNKGTMIIP
+409 EKLQIGGGIHNAGNLTIDDSVIIN
-424 ASVKIYNNHAEV
+424 NNHAEV
-436 SSDDIYNDENANIT
+436 SSDDIYNDENASIT

-503 EKASGNYT
+503 EKTSGKYT

-547 VDSEYTSSAKE
+547 VDSEYTSSEKE
-558 FEYYELIEVKGNR
+558 FEYYELIEVKGNK

-603 PKTGVESN
+603 PKTGVEDN
-611 NLPEIIFSLSSLL
+611 NLPEVIFSMSSLL
-624 LAGTVL
+624 LAGTIL
-630 LKKKFS
+630 LKKRFN
-636 Y
+636 

>member
-28 NDNEVKEV
+28 NDNEVKAV

-83 DGDTII
+83 NDDTII
-89 LLSDATTEGINLKH
+89 LLSNATTEGINLKH
-103 NLIIDGKKYTLTFTD
+103 NLTIDGKKHALTFTD
-118 KGIAMWEFSLT
+118 KGIAMWKYSLT

-141 STPYTSE
+141 STPYTAE

-156 STNAKLVLENTNMTI
+156 STNAKLILENTNMTM
-171 DAAGKSKNNTHAIY
+171 DAAGKSKNDTHAIY

-236 TGTFTVKTYNSNVDV
+236 TGTFTVKTINNSKIDV

-262 NFEFHDSKVN
+262 HFEFYDSKVN

-279 GLSAGKLKAYNTT
+279 GLSAGLLTIDNSTVNANNNGANGIHVKSTLKVQNNS
-292 INAINNKLYGVV
+292 IVNIENNKCSISSQWTIPGALYVAGKD
-304 VVSELLFDKN
+304 SIIDK
-314 TNVTINENGSS
+314 TTKLTIQNNNGS
-325 YTGGGLKFSI
+325 
-335 SRYTGKFNA
+335 
-344 TIEAGANVTLNKNY
+344 
-358 RNAIENYGIMTFE
+358 
-371 NGSNLSITENN
+371 
-382 EPNKG
+382 
-387 AGIYNAG
+387 GIYVHKTGDLKLEAG
-394 TITLPENAIIMNNFA
+394 TIINNFA
-409 NEGGGIYNKGTMIIP
+409 EKLQIGGGIHNTGNLTIDDSVIIN
-424 ASVKIYNNHAEV
+424 NNHAEV

-503 EKASGNYT
+503 EKTSGNYT

-517 AAHGLYGNVTVRY
+517 AAHGLYGNVTVKY

-547 VDSEYTSSAKE
+547 VDSEYTSSEKE
-558 FEYYELIEVKGNR
+558 FEYYELIEVKGNK

-583 YIYSFVGGIGGD
+583 YIYSFVGGMGGD
-595 DVDIDTNF
+595 IVDPAF
-603 PKTGVESN
+603 PKTGVEDS
-611 NLPEIIFSLSSLL
+611 NLPEVIFSLSSLL
-624 LAGTVL
+624 LAGTIL
-630 LKKKFS
+630 LKKRFN
-636 Y
+636 

>member
-28 NDNEVKEV
+28 NDNEVKAV

-83 DGDTII
+83 NDDTII
-89 LLSDATTEGINLKH
+89 LLSNATTEGINLKH
-103 NLIIDGKKYTLTFTD
+103 NLTIDGKKHALTFTD
-118 KGIAMWEFSLT
+118 KGIAMWKYSLT

-141 STPYTSE
+141 STPYTAE
-148 WSWMAIAA
+148 WNWMAIASSA
-156 STNAKLVLENTNMTI
+156 DAKLILENTNMTI

-185 FCSNNVLSL
+185 FCGNNVLSL

-209 EWNGGDGGY
+209 EWNGGNGGY

-236 TGTFTVKTYNSNVDV
+236 TGSFTVKTINNSKIDV

-262 NFEFHDSKVN
+262 HFEFYDSKVN

-292 INAINNKLYGVV
+292 INAINNKFYGVV
-304 VVSELLFDKN
+304 AVSELLFDKN
-314 TNVTINENGSS
+314 ANVTINENGSG

-335 SRYTGKFNA
+335 SKYTGKFNA
-344 TIEAGANVTLNKNY
+344 TIEAGANVTFNKNY

-382 EPNKG
+382 EPKKG

-424 ASVKIYNNHAEV
+424 ASV
-436 SSDDIYNDENANIT
+436 NI
-450 FGNTHDDW
+450 
-458 ELNGGYK
+458 
-465 DKDKT
+465 
-470 EKDCTDKI
+470 
-478 DGWYDDNEEKRYN
+478 
-491 SHDENKDNLYVL
+491 
-503 EKASGNYT
+503 
-511 NKLTLK
+511 
-517 AAHGLYGNVTVRY
+517 
-530 IDDEGKELSE
+530 
-540 NIILRGK
+540 
-547 VDSEYTSSAKE
+547 
-558 FEYYELIEVKGNR
+558 
-571 TGKYTLDNQEVI
+571 
-583 YIYSFVGGIGGD
+583 
-595 DVDIDTNF
+595 
-603 PKTGVESN
+603 
-611 NLPEIIFSLSSLL
+611 
-624 LAGTVL
+624 
-630 LKKKFS
+630 
-636 Y
+636 

>member
-28 NDNEVKEV
+28 NDNEVKAV

-83 DGDTII
+83 NDDTII
-89 LLSDATTEGINLKH
+89 LLSNATTEGINLKH

-118 KGIAMWEFSLT
+118 KGIAMWKYSLT

-141 STPYTSE
+141 STPYTAE
-148 WSWMAIAA
+148 WNWMAIAA
-156 STNAKLVLENTNMTI
+156 STNAKLILENTNMTM
-171 DAAGKSKNNTHAIY
+171 DAAGKSKNDTHAIY

-236 TGTFTVKTYNSNVDV
+236 TGTFTVKTINNSKIDV
-251 INSTGNGSNGS
+251 VNSTGNGSNGS
-262 NFEFHDSKVN
+262 HFEFHDSKVN
-272 FNNNGGH
+272 FNNNGSH
-279 GLSAGKLKAYNTT
+279 GLSAGLLTIDNSTVNANNNGANGIHVSNTLKVQNNS
-292 INAINNKLYGVV
+292 IVNIENNKCSISSKWTIPGALYVAGKD
-304 VVSELLFDKN
+304 SIIDK
-314 TNVTINENGSS
+314 TTKLTIQNNNGS
-325 YTGGGLKFSI
+325 
-335 SRYTGKFNA
+335 
-344 TIEAGANVTLNKNY
+344 
-358 RNAIENYGIMTFE
+358 
-371 NGSNLSITENN
+371 
-382 EPNKG
+382 
-387 AGIYNAG
+387 GIYVHKAGDLKLEAG
-394 TITLPENAIIMNNFA
+394 TIINNFA
-409 NEGGGIYNKGTMIIP
+409 EKLQIGGGIHNAGNLTIDNSVIIN
-424 ASVKIYNNHAEV
+424 NNHAEV

-503 EKASGNYT
+503 EKTSGNYT

-517 AAHGLYGNVTVRY
+517 AAHGLYGNVTVKY

-547 VDSEYTSSAKE
+547 VDSEYTSSEKE
-558 FEYYELIEVKGNR
+558 FEYYELIEVKGNK

-583 YIYSFVGGIGGD
+583 YIYSFVGGMGGD
-595 DVDIDTNF
+595 IIDPNF
-603 PKTGVESN
+603 PKTGVEDSS
-611 NLPEIIFSLSSLL
+611 LPEVIFSLSSLL
-624 LAGTVL
+624 LVGTIL
-630 LKKKFS
+630 LKKRFN
-636 Y
+636 